1 MSTTHDKE
9 KALPDLEKLFAAG
22 ADHPY
27 SEAFLGNLLRRDWR
41 VLLVTTLIYLIQ
53 ASPVWLMPLVT
64 SDVIDMITYRPDGF
78 ITRIVIDAILL
89 TIVISQNVFSTT
101 WRSGIL
107 NKWIRTTTAE
117 IKWGVMHKLQRLS
130 ITYHKEIEEGRL
142 QSKLL
147 RDIEGM
153 EAYYR
158 TITFSFIPSLVGAV
172 VSACIALWKSPVV
185 TLFFLAIIP
194 LNILL
199 TMAFRKRIRRD
210 NHEYRVENEQL
221 SAKITTALQMI
232 PLTKAHGL
240 SSLEE
245 RAVNE
250 RIQNVAYAGIR
261 LDKTVAW
268 FGSMMWSV
276 SQLLSAVC
284 LFFCVALACN
294 DIITPGE
301 VVLFQSLFSSIS
313 GTILALINAYPSIAS
328 GKEAVRS
335 LSDII
340 CAQDIER
347 DDGKRKLSTFRGEV
361 EFSHVSYSYPH
372 GEKMV
377 VQDFSLRVKA
387 GERIAVVGS
396 SGSGK
401 STIMNLLIGLLAPSD
416 GRILI
421 DGIPL
426 TEIPLQDYRQHLSV
440 VPQNSILFS
449 GSLRENITFGLPSYS
464 EEQLARAVED
474 ADILEFLPCLPN
486 GLDSP
491 VGEHGDKLSGGQK
504 QRVSIA
510 RALIRDPKILIL
522 DEATSALDNV
532 AEYHVQKAID
542 NLIAERTTFIVAH
555 RLSTIRNADRIV
567 VMEEGRIVE
576 LGTYEELLAQKGRF
590 CELERLSRM
599 REEEAKNALMV

>member
-1 MSTTHDKE
+1 MSNEKTTE
-9 KALPDLEKLFAAG
+9 QALPELEKLFKAG
-22 ADHPY
+22 SDHPY

-41 VLLVTTLIYLIQ
+41 VILITTLIYLIQ

-78 ITRIVIDAILL
+78 VTRIIIDALL
-89 TIVISQNVFSTT
+89 LAVVIGQNVFSTT
-101 WRSGIL
+101 WRLGIL
-107 NKWIRTTTAE
+107 NKWIRTITAE

-142 QSKLL
+142 QSKIL
-147 RDIEGM
+147 RDIEGT

-158 TITFSFIPSLVGAV
+158 CFTASFIPSLVGAI

-185 TLFFLAIIP
+185 TLFFMAIIP

-199 TMAFRKRIRRD
+199 TMLFRKRISRD
-210 NHEYRVENEQL
+210 NRAYRMENEQL
-221 SAKITTALQMI
+221 SAKITTSLQMI

-240 SSLEE
+240 ISLEE
-245 RAVNE
+245 QAVGE
-250 RIQNVAYAGIR
+250 RIQNVAHAGLR

-276 SQLLSAVC
+276 SQMLSGVC

-294 DIITPGE
+294 EIITPGE

-313 GTILALINAYPSIAS
+313 GTILALINAYPSLAA
-328 GKEAVRS
+328 GKESVHS

-347 DDGKRKLSTFRGEV
+347 DDGKCKVKSIRGTV
-361 EFSHVSYSYPH
+361 EFDHVSYSYPH
-372 GEKMV
+372 GEKLV
-377 VQDFSLRVKA
+377 VRDFSLSVKA

-401 STIMNLLIGLLAPSD
+401 STIMNLLIGLLAPSE

-426 TEIPLQDYRQHLSV
+426 TDIPLQDYRKHLSL

-449 GSLRENITFGLPSYS
+449 GSLRENITFGLQSYS
-464 EEQLARAVED
+464 EEALQKAVSD
-474 ADILEFLPCLPN
+474 ADIAEFLPCLPN

-542 NLIAERTTFIVAH
+542 NLISERTTFIVAH

-576 LGTYEELLAQKGRF
+576 CGTYEELLALGGRF

-599 REEEAKNALMV
+599 REEEAKNALYV